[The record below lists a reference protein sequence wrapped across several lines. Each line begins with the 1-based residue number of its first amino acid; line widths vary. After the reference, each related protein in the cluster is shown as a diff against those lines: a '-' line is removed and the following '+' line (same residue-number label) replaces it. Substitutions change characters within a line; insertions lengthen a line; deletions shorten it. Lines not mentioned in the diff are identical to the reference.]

1 MNFLYNTILAYILE
15 ISSQNINI
23 RKECKVMEKV
33 ISQDEMR
40 KMLHISKRKAKFLLD
55 NGIIPCV
62 NTGKLTRQY
71 RVKLSD
77 VEEFMKQPFEYET
90 GMFSSKT
97 VYKPRE
103 GDAVKL
109 DKDIV
114 QNYYRELLSSENDIM
129 TVSEMSEIIG
139 YSPRAIYSWME
150 KGWIEK
156 RVLLNRMYIT
166 KEELI
171 QLLCSKEYLA
181 IVQKSD
187 KHLEQIKE
195 IKGRCSALSA

>member
-1 MNFLYNTILAYILE
+1 
-15 ISSQNINI
+15 
-23 RKECKVMEKV
+23 
-33 ISQDEMR
+33 
-40 KMLHISKRKAKFLLD
+40 
-55 NGIIPCV
+55 
-62 NTGKLTRQY
+62 
-71 RVKLSD
+71 
-77 VEEFMKQPFEYET
+77 MKQPFEYET

-103 GDAVKL
+103 GDVVKL

-114 QNYYRELLSSENDIM
+114 QNYYRELLSGENDIM

-150 KGWIEK
+150 KGWIER
-156 RVLLNRMYIT
+156 RVLLNRIYIT

-171 QLLCSKEYLA
+171 QLLCSKEYLT

-187 KHLEQIKE
+187 KHLE
-195 IKGRCSALSA
+195 

>member
-1 MNFLYNTILAYILE
+1 
-15 ISSQNINI
+15 
-23 RKECKVMEKV
+23 MEKV

-55 NGIIPCV
+55 NGIIPCI

-103 GDAVKL
+103 GDVVKL

-114 QNYYRELLSSENDIM
+114 QNYYRELLSGENDIM

-150 KGWIEK
+150 KGWIER
-156 RVLLNRMYIT
+156 RVLLNRIYIT

-171 QLLCSKEYLA
+171 QLLCSKEYLT

-195 IKGRCSALSA
+195 IKARSTAISA